1 MKKVIFVILVIFLAG
16 ILLFAGWKAYE
27 ILHEYEAGK
36 EFYKEMEQFVSVP
49 APSQPKP
56 KTEEA
61 TTVPTETV
69 PEETVEPEKPKRA
82 LDAQWPAV
90 DFEALHQINPDVVG
104 WVYIPDT
111 HINYPILQGET
122 NDTYIYHLL
131 TGEYNSSGSIFLD
144 ANIPSDFSTK
154 NIPIHGHHMQNG
166 TMFADLVEYKEQSF
180 YDAHPYALLVT
191 PEGNYGVHLFSGYVT
206 AAWSDAWETE
216 FSEDS
221 FAQWLRDLE
230 TRSYFATDV
239 VPTEEDRIV
248 TFSTCT
254 YEYDD
259 ARFVVHGV
267 LEKYS

>member
-1 MKKVIFVILVIFLAG
+1 MKKVIFAILVILLAG

-49 APSQPKP
+49 APQPTKP

-61 TTVPTETV
+61 TTAPAEVV
-69 PEETVEPEKPKRA
+69 PEEPEKPKRP

-90 DFEALHQINPDVVG
+90 DFEALQQINPDVVG

-111 HINYPILQGET
+111 QINYPILQGET

-131 TGEYNSSGSIFLD
+131 TGEYNSSGSIFMD
-144 ANIPSDFSTK
+144 AYIPRDFTAK
-154 NIPIHGHHMQNG
+154 NNSIYGHHMQNG
-166 TMFADLVEYKEQSF
+166 TMFADIAEYREQSF

-191 PEGNYGVHLFSGYVT
+191 PEGNYGVHIFSGYVT
-206 AAWSDAWETE
+206 AAWTDAWKTD

-221 FAQWLRDLE
+221 FAQWLLE
-230 TRSYFATDV
+230 MEKRSYFASDV
-239 VPTEEDRIV
+239 VPTEEDLIV

-254 YEYDD
+254 YEYDN